1 MRDIVYQERRKV
13 KLTKGLAVFECQDDN
28 THHKGGKEM
37 NRNAP
42 DTI

>member
-1 MRDIVYQERRKV
+1 MKEGIMRDLDIRKEV
-13 KLTKGLAVFECQDDN
+13 KMTKGLAVFECQDDN
-28 THHKGGKEM
+28 LEM